1 VLRGGALRP
10 TEAKVSI
17 ACTEC
22 LVQPHCT
29 KDAPE
34 GLYHNGEAWVAQCTK
49 RQSTDTTMCGFEPNN
64 LTDDISHRKPKAGKT
79 QNLTHCSKAIHISII
94 SERP

>member
-1 VLRGGALRP
+1 VLRSIALRP

-22 LVQPHCT
+22 LVQPH

-34 GLYHNGEAWVAQCTK
+34 GLYHNGEAWVAQCTR
-49 RQSTDTTMCGFEPNN
+49 RQSADTTMCGFEPKN
-64 LTDDISHRKPKAGKT
+64 LTDDISHHKPKAGKT
-79 QNLTHCSKAIHISII
+79 QNLTHCSIAIHISIT